1 MNDLKKFPRLVIAA
15 THSGAGKT
23 TLTCGIISALRKHG
37 LKVQPYKVG
46 PDYIDTGFH
55 SLAAGRPAQNLDS
68 HLVGTENIVDVF
80 GSAYDDADIAIIEG
94 VMGLYDGGRGGI
106 SSTAEIAKL
115 LDAPVILVIDAK
127 SVGTSA
133 AATALGFR
141 EFDKDVKLAGVI
153 LNRVGS
159 ASHEKII
166 VDALNTIKIKSF
178 GALKRDDEIVFPS
191 RHLGL
196 VQASELNF
204 DFDKLAEKI
213 SVQINLD
220 ELLAVSKNCSELKNF
235 SQLRINPSALRIGIA
250 RDEAFSFYYA
260 ESLRELERRG
270 AELIFFSPLN
280 DDDLPKVD
288 ALIFGG
294 GYPELYAERLE
305 QNKKIRNAI
314 KLAAAEGLPI
324 YAECGGYMYLMDAL
338 TTLDG
343 QIFEM
348 CGVVPNLAVMTDKLQ
363 MVGYVDATIERDCII
378 GKRGDKIHAHEFHFS
393 KAVKSTGK
401 EIFHCEKLRT
411 GEKYFAGYADKNIV
425 ASYLHMSFKNT
436 FLIQKNSSSFKILE

>member
-23 TLTCGIISALRKHG
+23 TLTCGIISALRKRG

-55 SLAAGRPAQNLDS
+55 ELAAGRPAQNLDS
-68 HLVGTENIVDVF
+68 HLVGSENIVDVF
-80 GSAYDDADIAIIEG
+80 SSAYDDADIAIIEG

-115 LDAPVILVIDAK
+115 LDAPVVLVIDAK

-141 EFDKDVKLAGVI
+141 EFDKDVKFAGVI

-166 VDALNTIKIKSF
+166 VDALNTIGIKSF
-178 GALKRDDEIVFPS
+178 GAVKRDDEIVLPS

-204 DFDKLAEKI
+204 DFDKLAENI
-213 SVQINLD
+213 SAQINLD
-220 ELLAVSKNCSELKNF
+220 ELLTVSKTCSDLKNF
-235 SQLRINPSALRIGIA
+235 SPLSITPSALRIGIA
-250 RDEAFSFYYA
+250 RDAAFSFYYA

-280 DDDLPKVD
+280 DDELPKVD
-288 ALIFGG
+288 ALIIGG
-294 GYPELYAERLE
+294 GYPELYAAQLE
-305 QNKKIRNAI
+305 QNKKIRHEI
-314 KLAAAEGLPI
+314 KLAAADGLPI

-338 TTLDG
+338 TNLDG

-348 CGVVPNLAVMTDKLQ
+348 CGVIPNQAIMTDKLQ
-363 MVGYVDATIERDCII
+363 MVGYVDATITEDCII
-378 GKRGDKIHAHEFHFS
+378 GKRGVKIHAHEFHFS
-393 KAVKSTGK
+393 KAVKSTDK

-411 GEKYFAGYADKNIV
+411 GEKYFAGYADKNVV
-425 ASYLHMSFKNT
+425 ASYLHLSFKNT
-436 FLIQKNSSSFKILE
+436 FLILN

>member
-23 TLTCGIISALRKHG
+23 TLTCGIISAFRKRG

-55 SLAAGRPAQNLDS
+55 ELAAGRPAQNLDS
-68 HLVGTENIVDVF
+68 QLVGSENIVDVF
-80 GSAYDDADIAIIEG
+80 NSAYGNADISIIEG

-106 SSTAEIAKL
+106 SSTAEIAKI
-115 LDAPVILVIDAK
+115 LDAPVILIIDAK

-133 AATALGFR
+133 AAIALGFR
-141 EFDKDVKLAGVI
+141 EFDKNVKLAGVI

-166 VDALNTIKIKSF
+166 VDALNKIGIKSF
-178 GALKRDDEIVFPS
+178 GALKRDNEIVLPS

-196 VQASELNF
+196 VQASEINF

-213 SVQINLD
+213 AAQINLD
-220 ELLAVSKNCSELKNF
+220 KLLVVSEQCSELKNF
-235 SQLRINPSALRIGIA
+235 SQTLQPTTFNLKIGIA

-280 DDDLPKVD
+280 DDELPKVD
-288 ALIFGG
+288 ALIIGG
-294 GYPELYAERLE
+294 GYPELYAAQLE
-305 QNKKIRNAI
+305 QNKKIRHEI
-314 KLAAAEGLPI
+314 KLAAADGLPI

-338 TTLDG
+338 TNLDG

-348 CGVVPNLAVMTDKLQ
+348 CGVIPNQAIMTDKLQ
-363 MVGYVDATIERDCII
+363 MVGYVDATITEDCII
-378 GKRGDKIHAHEFHFS
+378 GKRGVKIHAHEFHFS
-393 KAVKSTGK
+393 KAVKSTDK

-411 GEKYFAGYADKNIV
+411 GEKYFAGYADKNVV
-425 ASYLHMSFKNT
+425 ASYLHLSFKNT
-436 FLIQKNSSSFKILE
+436 FLILN